1 MMRSERLLLRLIRFI
16 KAMDATI
23 VRSSSARTLL
33 VSGERVW
40 FFRSSFIG
48 SLFRV
53 SLVPQAH
60 DVSACGTSKALQCGC
75 NVAAPHEGINSNDI
89 ASKKADQRTWFITR
103 KRRRNFKSRR
113 LRQLPFDLTSGLG

>member
-1 MMRSERLLLRLIRFI
+1 MRSERLLLRLIRFI

-48 SLFRV
+48 SLFRI
-53 SLVPQAH
+53 SLVLQAH
-60 DVSACGTSKALQCGC
+60 DAGACGTSKALQCGC
-75 NVAAPHEGINSNDI
+75 NVAAFCKRKKRNGIS
-89 ASKKADQRTWFITR
+89 SGKA
-103 KRRRNFKSRR
+103 
-113 LRQLPFDLTSGLG
+113 P